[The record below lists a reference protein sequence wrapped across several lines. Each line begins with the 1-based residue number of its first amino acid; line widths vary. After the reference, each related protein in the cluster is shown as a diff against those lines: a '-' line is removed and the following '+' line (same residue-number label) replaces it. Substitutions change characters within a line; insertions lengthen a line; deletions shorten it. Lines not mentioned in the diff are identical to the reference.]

1 MSHADRI
8 LIHSF
13 SGFKMSTSSLG
24 FDEDLMNFISLPRMI
39 IPIPIDCLFCLAR
52 DIDQWEHI
60 PSHSKNG
67 LTLQKGGLCIPM
79 WVVGWL
85 YIIPFVRF
93 CWLNHAKSSGF
104 GDQKRYLLLAYDIWI
119 YLVFSNVPKI
129 VQLFLEKHAES
140 EYSCRNTVRCRNTK
154 TSFCAYGDA
163 CQRSIWSWVPCDE
176 VIQLVV
182 GDVCG
187 HPKPQRCRC
196 ANMIKYV

>member
-13 SGFKMSTSSLG
+13 SGFFPCQPLASGIWWRL
-24 FDEDLMNFISLPRMI
+24 DEHFFAEDDHPNTNWPVRGTFH
-39 IPIPIDCLFCLAR
+39 
-52 DIDQWEHI
+52 HI
-60 PSHSKNG
+60 PKNG
-67 LTLQKGGLCIPM
+67 LTLRKGGLCIPM

-93 CWLNHAKSSGF
+93 CWLNHVKSSGF
-104 GDQKRYLLLAYDIWI
+104 GDQNRYLLLAYDIWI
-119 YLVFSNVPKI
+119 YLVFSNVPL
-129 VQLFLEKHAES
+129 LFLVTKHAES

-176 VIQLVV
+176 VILVM

-196 ANMIKYV
+196 AKMIKNV